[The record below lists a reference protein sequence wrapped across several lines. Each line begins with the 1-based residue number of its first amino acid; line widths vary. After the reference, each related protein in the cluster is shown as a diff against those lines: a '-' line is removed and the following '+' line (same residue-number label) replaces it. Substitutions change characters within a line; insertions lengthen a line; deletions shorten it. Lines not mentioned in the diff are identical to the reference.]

1 MTTNQSQPGA
11 PDSLVKASSEGAVEL
26 TEQELSQVS
35 GGDGKTK
42 APPPAPKTD
51 KEPYLV
57 VTLDQALI
65 SSY

>member
-1 MTTNQSQPGA
+1 MTKNPGN
-11 PDSLVKASSEGAVEL
+11 LVKASAEGAVEL

-42 APPPAPKTD
+42 APPPP
-51 KEPYLV
+51 KEPPIVFTLEQVLV
-57 VTLDQALI
+57 